1 MIKRIQGT
9 QGGWFPVYWELFD
22 DDNLEAEDVFFFCYL
37 SEIFPI
43 LKNEQI
49 IDGIVYKRLSD
60 SFINEK
66 LGWSRPTIRKRFETL
81 ENNGYIKLYR
91 LDNKKNGIRY
101 YSILLNID
109 NPLDSGYF
117 HGQID
122 DKCHG
127 QTHGQIDGQ
136 IDGKNFSIKE
146 TKETKQIEDTQ
157 DIFNKSGQT
166 KYSTIK
172 DLLNNIDIDNNVR
185 LELNKFFDR
194 PKVKGIYSVDTAKDV
209 IEELQKQ
216 YSNNDDIIN
225 KIKEANLHG
234 WTSLFYN
241 RIQNTQDTINN
252 QQSSGIE
259 RTDWNLVPDE
269 LKQLRY

>member
-49 IDGIVYKRLSD
+49 IDGVVYKRLSD

-101 YSILLNID
+101 YSILLNIVE
-109 NPLDSGYF
+109 PLDSGYYHDQSDDQV
-117 HGQID
+117 HGQSD
-122 DKCHG
+122 DQLHG
-127 QTHGQIDGQ
+127 QSDGQ
-136 IDGKNFSIKE
+136 LHGKKFAIKDTKDIKESKDTKESKDIFKENPKTISDLIKTKNYPTELKEELVDYFNRCKNRFSIKTASKVLDKLE
-146 TKETKQIEDTQ
+146 EQYNKDYTA
-157 DIFNKSGQT
+157 IFNQVENVN
-166 KYSTIK
+166 
-172 DLLNNIDIDNNVR
+172 LNGWSSLFCEQFTNQ
-185 LELNKFFDR
+185 
-194 PKVKGIYSVDTAKDV
+194 
-209 IEELQKQ
+209 QKQ
-216 YSNNDDIIN
+216 DSI
-225 KIKEANLHG
+225 E
-234 WTSLFYN
+234 
-241 RIQNTQDTINN
+241 QD
-252 QQSSGIE
+252 QV
-259 RTDWNLVPDE
+259 DWNQIPDE
-269 LKQLRY
+269 LKNLEY